1 MKILQLQYESHQPV
15 KTMPRP
21 SLQTFIASLFLL
33 LILLFTA
40 GCSLYPQDN
49 YTELVVVE
57 SYLIT
62 GEPLAEVRISRTLPV
77 FEEYSFEKAA
87 LNDANVVITE
97 ISPTGDL
104 LQTHLYEAKE
114 PGIYTPA
121 DPSVRVKPST
131 RYNLSVTFD
140 NRDEEIRATTTT
152 PAQIQIVNEIPEII
166 QYQSEEQFTLLVDPG
181 SYSEDVLSGMDGQ
194 ETQHGEEA
202 HHGQATTTSTAPNVT
217 FIINTI
223 AQDTLLENLTPF
235 YRNLYDEVED
245 IEFSELQVN
254 SSGLLNE
261 ANFGRNTD
269 GLIEL
274 QYPWLAV
281 VFLGQ
286 NEVVIHSVDENTNL
300 FLRSQ
305 SVQLGG
311 STLPPGEIPNITY
324 RVDGGIGIFGSSAT
338 DTARIQVQFFPG

>member
-1 MKILQLQYESHQPV
+1 MPSNAEMQTPSTRK
-15 KTMPRP
+15 KTMERL
-21 SLQTFIASLFLL
+21 SLQSFFASVLL
-33 LILLFTA
+33 MLVLLSTA
-40 GCSLYPQDN
+40 GCSLYPQDSF
-49 YTELVVVE
+49 TELVVVE
-57 SYLIT
+57 SYFVT
-62 GEPLAEVRISRTLPV
+62 GEPLAEVRVSRTLPV
-77 FEEYSFEKAA
+77 FEEYTFEKAA
-87 LNDANVVITE
+87 LEGANVVITE
-97 ISPTGDL
+97 ISSAGEP
-104 LQTHLYEAKE
+104 LQSYLYVPSE

-131 RYNLSVTFD
+131 RYDLRVSFG
-140 NRDEEIRATTTT
+140 NRDEEVRATTHT
-152 PAQIQIVNEIPEII
+152 PAQIEIVNEIPELI
-166 QYQSEEQFTLLVDPG
+166 QYQSEEQFILLIDPAVQT
-181 SYSEDVLSGMDGQ
+181 D
-194 ETQHGEEA
+194 EA
-202 HHGQATTTSTAPNVT
+202 GLASTPSPSPTSTAPSISTSTSTPPNVT

-223 AQDTLLENLTPF
+223 AQDTLFENLTPF
-235 YRNLYDEVED
+235 YRNLYEEIDD

-261 ANFGRNTD
+261 ANFGRNAD

-281 VFLGQ
+281 VFLGR

-324 RVDGGIGIFGSSAT
+324 RIDGGIGIFGSSAT
-338 DTARIQVQFFPG
+338 DTARIQVQFFPS